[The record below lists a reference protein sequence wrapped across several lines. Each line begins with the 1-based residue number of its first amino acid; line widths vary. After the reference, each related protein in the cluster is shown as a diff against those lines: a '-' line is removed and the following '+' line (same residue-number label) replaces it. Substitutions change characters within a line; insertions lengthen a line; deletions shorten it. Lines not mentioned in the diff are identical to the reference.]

1 MRRKPAFT
9 LIELLTVVAILALLI
24 AIILPSLSKA
34 RSQTKRT
41 ACAAH
46 LRQVGIALL
55 AYLPENRDRMP
66 HISYMPSYG
75 PGPLTTDEPIYL
87 ADVLKRQLNKQE
99 EVLECPEDRPH
110 KTERYAPNTGKSY
123 FESER
128 SSYEYR
134 VRLRGLSPKEFYKAI
149 GPPWRENKDPVPP
162 NTVWIA
168 RDYDNF
174 HIKRFKRPE
183 RRPFITDNQQKIPVG
198 ARRYVYF
205 DGHVSDFEN

>member
-1 MRRKPAFT
+1 MRRKNAFT

-24 AIILPSLSKA
+24 AIILPSLGKA

-46 LRQVGIALL
+46 LRQVGIGLL
-55 AYLPENRDRMP
+55 AYLQDNRDRMP

-75 PGPLTTDEPIYL
+75 PAPLTTDEPIYL

-99 EVLECPEDRPH
+99 EVLKCPEDRPN
-110 KTERYAPNTGKSY
+110 KTERPAPNTGKSF

-149 GPPWRENKDPVPP
+149 GPPWRENTEPVSP

-174 HIKRFKRPE
+174 HLKSFKRPE
-183 RRPFITDNQQKIPVG
+183 GPRFIDPEQQKIPVG

-205 DGHVSDFEN
+205 DGHVTDFEN